1 MRRRLS
7 ILTLICCS
15 LLCTIVGISD
25 VLADTDYTNGT
36 SAAIK
41 GCSSGMYCYTG
52 AVGFRITLV
61 NKTTGERCK
70 YDSSTNTICGS
81 DGKNTNSKDYWFD
94 TSDLAF
100 NESSANYS
108 RNCYS
113 YNKKRTKYEFLSST
127 NKGENIDTNCSKAE
141 ESFVSLGFPEV
152 GSNKYTGDWTT
163 SDSRIEVSRAPQN
176 MNLVERYLSCTLGG
190 VDENKA
196 KLDCTSKD
204 GTTISEDYTII
215 NNIFTKLIGKEID
228 VTKIEG
234 LDNTSIQFEQLL
246 QIGNYSKNLT
256 TMKDIHSALV
266 TRGTV
271 AEASY
276 LYMKKGS
283 NNSSGSVNFGCV
295 TNTTTGFK
303 TTPTTDCASSMV
315 GGGYFT
321 GFYASTAYSQTLKNV
336 PSSASPV
343 VNLSQYEN
351 GGKYDVDLNHFL
363 KKDTSNIFNF
373 WINPDIGPKCDDEFQ
388 NLLKFEPKSH
398 YTKDNVV
405 NKESLIKYLNDN
417 KNAYKTLI
425 DDCAIVKNDK
435 VIGFKTGENSC
446 PLLENL
452 DKMTLVLSS
461 GMDTSNYGCLT
472 DIACEDAITFITI
485 KYKDIINTIR
495 TQIYD
500 NGNLEYES
508 SNKIYNKLMNLM
520 VTLFKGFPRLYTDIW
535 ATLGDSGP
543 SCKTVPDCPGTSAEL
558 SCSDTNK
565 TISSNT
571 DPKCIKQ
578 GILYTLKSG
587 NEVTA
592 LQSSLNTSYT
602 DECENCKVYCSESV
616 SFDLSG
622 QKELDDK
629 ITEAGTLLKWGR
641 GKDSQIFGTMT
652 VKQTCYVVPNN
663 EKYKI
668 GVNAGLKNR
677 TIRSHLGSPLA
688 IDEKKSTGR
697 YVNTKV
703 TIDYTNPASYLKD
716 SNDKLDQK
724 VTLVAIPTTRGVL
737 SIKHKSSNSIVDA
750 DENSPISLIQPS
762 TTALNYATSYNDTN
776 HKNIESFDVIANY
789 VFAYGEYSG
798 CTKYDKDGN
807 CISNASVNGGVDGK
821 SELAW
826 YADKSDNG
834 SYKTAEEYEKASSS
848 SKNSYVFI
856 GYGLPTPFT
865 SVTCIYSTEN
875 MSNNNSNRDKAP
887 IKVTIQNIGTSKSTV
902 SADDSN
908 DYQFTKLLGNEK
920 NLSYSCNY
928 NIHNQIFGYE
938 NGDSIDCD
946 YTSPKGLD
954 VVFRTI
960 ELINEEDQISKAFPG
975 MSGNGRDMG
984 ANWEEWKYGN
994 PDIVEDKANNIY
1006 NILSN
1011 AIYSKE
1017 PQYHIVLNVST
1028 IKKIREYN
1036 KSARKTTDPYSNMPS
1051 VDGKEN
1057 NGYIGYVC
1065 DNDDQTGYKFCASNF
1080 LTQLRSD
1087 SSIEFTGRCIS
1098 SNYGSEGSKSRAL
1111 AFSHASNGCLQ
1122 HWWQQ

>member
-1 MRRRLS
+1 MRRRLN

-15 LLCTIVGISD
+15 LLCTVVGVSD

-141 ESFVSLGFPEV
+141 ESFVSLGFPGV

-295 TNTTTGFK
+295 TNTTTGFN
-303 TTPTTDCASSMV
+303 TTPTTNCGSSMV

-336 PSSASPV
+336 PSSTSPV

-351 GGKYDVDLNHFL
+351 GGKYDVDLNQFL
-363 KKDTSNIFNF
+363 KYDTSNIFNF

-405 NKESLIKYLNDN
+405 NKESLIEYLNDN

-425 DDCAIVKNDK
+425 EDCAIVKNDK

-461 GMDTSNYGCLT
+461 EMDTSNYGCLT
-472 DIACEDAITFITI
+472 DIACEDAITFITS

-508 SNKIYNKLMNLM
+508 SSKIYNKLMNLM

-616 SFDLSG
+616 RFDLSG
-622 QKELDDK
+622 QKELDNK

-652 VKQTCYVVPNN
+652 VKQTCYVIPNSG
-663 EKYKI
+663 KTI
-668 GVNAGLKNR
+668 GKDAGLNSA

-750 DENSPISLIQPS
+750 DENSPISLTEPS
-762 TTALNYATSYNDTN
+762 TTSLNYATSYNDTN

-834 SYKTAEEYEKASSS
+834 SYKTAEEYEKVSSL
-848 SKNSYVFI
+848 SKNSYIFI

-865 SVTCIYSTEN
+865 SVTCIYNSEN
-875 MSNNNSNRDKAP
+875 MSTNNSNRDKAP
-887 IKVTIQNIGTSKSTV
+887 INVTIQNVGTSKSAV

-920 NLSYSCNY
+920 KLTYSCNY
-928 NIHNQIFGYE
+928 KIHNQMFGYE
-938 NGDSIDCD
+938 NGDSIKCD

-954 VVFRTI
+954 VVFRTVDLMNSESEE
-960 ELINEEDQISKAFPG
+960 ELDRAFPG
-975 MSGNGRDMG
+975 MSGKGITGGIRKIGSNWDKVYSAEDG
-984 ANWEEWKYGN
+984 ANQLF
-994 PDIVEDKANNIY
+994 
-1006 NILSN
+1006 NILNNS
-1011 AIYSKE
+1011 IYSKE
-1017 PQYHIVLNVST
+1017 PLYKIKLNVSL
-1028 IKKIREYN
+1028 IQKIRNYN
-1036 KSARKTTDPYSNMPS
+1036 KTARKSGHDPYTDMTNEQEING
-1051 VDGKEN
+1051 GKNATEASGFLGYRFGN
-1057 NGYIGYVC
+1057 DNSAYSAFLWYLSHDCTNGGKKCLI
-1065 DNDDQTGYKFCASNF
+1065 DNYKCITNKNAN
-1080 LTQLRSD
+1080 RS
-1087 SSIEFTGRCIS
+1087 
-1098 SNYGSEGSKSRAL
+1098 
-1111 AFSHASNGCLQ
+1111 GCHQ
-1122 HWWQQ
+1122 EWWNED